1 MKLAPRPFVPGQR
14 FCQFDG
20 CDREQVVTVVRLDRD
35 PMGLSRVVF
44 QAPGG
49 REICAYASQIEA
61 AIAAGH
67 LAPADD
73 RAAIALFAMEPDAK
87 LAS

>member
-1 MKLAPRPFVPGQR
+1 MKMTPMPFVPGQR

-20 CDREQVVTVVRLDRD
+20 RRDEEVVTVVRLDRD

-49 REICAYASQIEA
+49 REICAYAAQIEA
-61 AIAAGH
+61 AIIAGH
-67 LAPADD
+67 LAPADEWGAV
-73 RAAIALFAMEPDAK
+73 RIFATESDAK
-87 LAS
+87 MAS

>member
-1 MKLAPRPFVPGQR
+1 MKVAPKPFVPGQR

-20 CDREQVVTVVRLDRD
+20 RRDEEVVTVVRLDRD
-35 PMGLSRVVF
+35 PMGLSQVVF

-49 REICAYASQIEA
+49 REICAYAAQIEA

-73 RAAIALFAMEPDAK
+73 WAAVRIFAMEPDAK